1 MLNKVKRKNKN
12 EIMVPTYNELSKTL
26 QKKKEKENTI
36 KLSKTMKYKSK
47 LNDDLSSNYS
57 SHKNS
62 IISKNETEN
71 SFSIKRTLTE
81 NLNSK
86 NYNIQFKENSSNNII
101 EHDINIPSHCKINLL
116 FSEENEINQ
125 KKQEINVLKDNI
137 KKLEDKIKSANEQF
151 DNIKNNI
158 SEMTEENFKLI
169 SERKKEERQH
179 ELNLKHIPMVKED
192 INNIK
197 LKIEN
202 AGIEKVKY
210 KKEIIEAQKEIDL
223 IEENMKEMKIKIEKQ
238 IKENAKIKHKLKS
251 QQDKNK
257 ELKKLINPYSGE
269 SSNFIND
276 ITSLIPPKNKDENKI
291 ISNTLA

>member
-36 KLSKTMKYKSK
+36 KLSKTMKYK
-47 LNDDLSSNYS
+47 LNDDISSNYS
-57 SHKNS
+57 YFKNS

-158 SEMTEENFKLI
+158 SKMTEENFKLI

-179 ELNLKHIPMVKED
+179 ELNLKHIPMVK
-192 INNIK
+192 
-197 LKIEN
+197 
-202 AGIEKVKY
+202 
-210 KKEIIEAQKEIDL
+210 
-223 IEENMKEMKIKIEKQ
+223 
-238 IKENAKIKHKLKS
+238 
-251 QQDKNK
+251 
-257 ELKKLINPYSGE
+257 
-269 SSNFIND
+269 
-276 ITSLIPPKNKDENKI
+276 
-291 ISNTLA
+291 

>member
-1 MLNKVKRKNKN
+1 MLNKVKRKNRN
-12 EIMVPTYNELSKTL
+12 EIIVPTYNELSKTL
-26 QKKKEKENTI
+26 QKKKENENTI

-158 SEMTEENFKLI
+158 SKMTEENFKLI

>member
-1 MLNKVKRKNKN
+1 MLNKVKRKNRN
-12 EIMVPTYNELSKTL
+12 EIIVPTYNELSKTL

-47 LNDDLSSNYS
+47 LNDDISSNYS
-57 SHKNS
+57 SLKNS

-71 SFSIKRTLTE
+71 SFSIKRTKTE

-101 EHDINIPSHCKINLL
+101 EHDMNIPSHCKINLL

-125 KKQEINVLKDNI
+125 KKQEINELKDNI
-137 KKLEDKIKSANEQF
+137 KKLEDKIKNANEQF
-151 DNIKNNI
+151 ENIKNNI
-158 SEMTEENFKLI
+158 SQMTEENFKLI

-210 KKEIIEAQKEIDL
+210 KKEIIEVQKEIDL
-223 IEENMKEMKIKIEKQ
+223 IEEKMKEMNIKIEKQ
-238 IKENAKIKHKLKS
+238 IKENAKIKHKLKI
-251 QQDKNK
+251 QQDKNN
-257 ELKKLINPYSGE
+257 ELKKLINPYSGQP
-269 SSNFIND
+269 SNFIND

-291 ISNTLA
+291 MSNTLA

>member
-1 MLNKVKRKNKN
+1 MLNKVKRKNRN
-12 EIMVPTYNELSKTL
+12 EIIVPTYNELSKTL
-26 QKKKEKENTI
+26 QKKKENENTI

-71 SFSIKRTLTE
+71 SFSIKRTKTE

-125 KKQEINVLKDNI
+125 KKQEINELKDNI
-137 KKLEDKIKSANEQF
+137 KKLEDKIKNANEQF

-210 KKEIIEAQKEIDL
+210 KKEIIEVQKEINL
-223 IEENMKEMKIKIEKQ
+223 IEEKMKEMNVKIEKQ
-238 IKENAKIKHKLKS
+238 IKENAKIKHKLKI
-251 QQDKNK
+251 QQDKNN
-257 ELKKLINPYSGE
+257 ELKKLINPYSGQ

>member
-26 QKKKEKENTI
+26 QKKKENENTI
-36 KLSKTMKYKSK
+36 KLSKTMKYK
-47 LNDDLSSNYS
+47 LNDDISSNYS
-57 SHKNS
+57 SFKNS

-158 SEMTEENFKLI
+158 SKMTEENFKLI